1 MRRDNPDE
9 SVELSVIVP
18 MFNEEGNVRALT
30 SRIAAVLAG
39 PCPSFEILFVDDGS
53 ADASVAEARD
63 LAEFDPRVQVV
74 ALARNFG
81 KEAAMLAGY
90 DRARGR
96 AAIVVDADLQQPPEL
111 FLPML
116 ELWRQG
122 FDVVNAVRERTE
134 GITPLRKFASTAFYW
149 LNDRLTGVHI
159 PAQTA
164 DFRLMDRAVVEAVR
178 SCREGHRF
186 NRALVA
192 WAGFRHASIRYV
204 AADRHAG
211 RSHWN
216 WRRLAVYAMDGI
228 LSFSVRPLR
237 LVGLA
242 GGVLSLLS
250 FAYLTF
256 VAILRVVRPDL
267 AGAEFGYA
275 SIVGMVGLI
284 GGFQLLGIWLLGEYV
299 GRIYEQVKDRPA
311 YLVREPRPADSPPKP
326 HFRLGA
332 NPAARESSHAAP
344 SADQAERPRGSRN

>member
-1 MRRDNPDE
+1 MRRDEPDE
-9 SVELSVIVP
+9 EIELSVIVP
-18 MFNEEGNVRALT
+18 MFNEEGSVRALA
-30 SRIAAVLAG
+30 SRVARALAE

-53 ADASVAEARD
+53 SDRSVAEAQV
-63 LAEFDPRVQVV
+63 LAESDPRVRVV

-111 FLPML
+111 FVAML
-116 ELWRQG
+116 DLWRQG
-122 FDVVNAVRERTE
+122 FDVVNAVRDRTE
-134 GITPLRKFASTAFYW
+134 GITPLRRFASTAFYW

-164 DFRLMDRAVVEAVR
+164 DFRLMDRAVVDAVR

-192 WAGFRHASIRYV
+192 WTGFRHASIRYV

-211 RSHWN
+211 QTHWN

-242 GGVLSLLS
+242 GGILSALS

-256 VAILRVVRPDL
+256 VAVLRIVRPEL

-275 SIVGMVGLI
+275 SIIGMVSLI

-299 GRIYEQVKDRPA
+299 GRIYEQVKDRPP
-311 YLVREPRPADSPPKP
+311 YVVREPRAPEPSSPRP
-326 HFRLGA
+326 HFRVVGSSVA
-332 NPAARESSHAAP
+332 PEPRPAARESP
-344 SADQAERPRGSRN
+344 